1 MAVKNIEDQDRK
13 MEHPWKTDNWFVS
26 PWNYL
31 EEVTK
36 DFNPPATVR
45 IHDVTLR
52 DGEQQ
57 AGVIFTKDDKIR
69 IAEKLAE
76 VGVHRIEA
84 GMPAVSPR
92 DEEAI
97 RKIVKMNLGP
107 EIFCFSRCM
116 VNDVRL
122 AADCGV
128 DGIVMEIPSSKHLIE
143 QGYKWPLEK
152 ALDLSIKAT
161 TLAKELGLYT
171 VFFTI
176 DGSRAD
182 LDWLLDLVGQVATE
196 GHMDAFTLVDT
207 FGVLSPQAASYFTRK
222 VRERITKPLEI
233 HFHSDFGLGVA
244 NTINAVLAGAEV
256 IHSTVLG
263 IGERAGNT
271 PMEETVLAL
280 LTMYGID
287 VGLDYKKMN
296 ELSMLVQQLSGVSVP
311 ECRPFIG
318 KGAYNIESGILTGWY
333 KNVFKEHPTTVFPVH
348 PDFVGHEKPEIVMG
362 KKSGLDNIDVWC
374 RKLGIELEDNEAL
387 DVLNKVKLKS
397 HDLKR
402 VLSEEEFVE
411 IVNEIKK
418 ES

>member
-1 MAVKNIEDQDRK
+1 MNSESTKKQN
-13 MEHPWKTDNWFVS
+13 PWKTENWYVS

-36 DFNPPATVR
+36 GFTPPEKVR
-45 IHDVTLR
+45 IHDITLR

-57 AGVIFTKDDKIR
+57 AGIIFTKDDKIR

-76 VGVHRIEA
+76 IGVHRIEA
-84 GMPAVSPR
+84 GMPAVSPN
-92 DEEAI
+92 DEAAI
-97 RKIVKMNLGP
+97 REIVKRGLGP
-107 EIFCFSRCM
+107 EIFAFCRCM
-116 VNDVRL
+116 VKDVEL

-128 DGIVMEIPSSKHLIE
+128 DGIVIEIPASAHLID

-152 ALDLSIKAT
+152 AIDLSIKAT
-161 TLAKELGLYT
+161 AYAKEKGLYT

-176 DGSRAD
+176 DATRSD
-182 LDWLLDLVGQVATE
+182 LKWLLDLVSRVSTE

-207 FGVLSPQAASYFTRK
+207 FGVLSPHAATYFTNYVK
-222 VRERITKPLEI
+222 ERVQKPLEV
-233 HFHSDFGLGVA
+233 HFHSDFGMGVA

-287 VGLDYKKMN
+287 VGVDFRKMN
-296 ELSMLVQQLSGVSVP
+296 ELSSLVQRLSGVQIP
-311 ECRPFIG
+311 ACRPFIG
-318 KGAYNIESGILTGWY
+318 EGAYNIESGIVTGWF
-333 KNVFKEHPTTVFPVH
+333 KNVFESNPTTVFPVH
-348 PDFVGHEKPEIVMG
+348 PNFVGHAEPQILMG
-362 KKSGLDNIDVWC
+362 KKSGLDNIEIWS
-374 RKLGIELEDNEAL
+374 RKLGIELDEKTAM
-387 DVLNKVKLKS
+387 DVLMAVKLKS

-402 VLSEEEFVE
+402 TLTEEEFE
-411 IVNEIKK
+411 GICR
-418 ES
+418 SC